1 MVTTSGH
8 FPEALLQK
16 KKNNEHRGQ
25 PSQAEGRLLKGQT
38 ARHQQPASC
47 PPALAPAQLYG

>member
-8 FPEALLQK
+8 FPEALLQ

-38 ARHQQPASC
+38 ARRQQPASC